1 MKHIV
6 KYLICL
12 VLLPTFSCEDDNNL
26 LEDIAIRG
34 GFIQFVETP
43 NTEFNLS
50 ELNTAT
56 VSASLVDPNNNATR
70 YSLTLSYD
78 GTEVDDFVV
87 IESFPAQLTISV
99 SDAIVALGITNAD
112 VDADTEFNFVA
123 TVVTP
128 TGTFVG
134 TTPRFEDGVNTG
146 GDTASRLRS
155 TTVRDAV
162 EFDITFTE

>member
-12 VLLPTFSCEDDNNL
+12 ILITSFSCEDDNNL

-34 GFIQFVETP
+34 GFIQFVEVP
-43 NTEFNLS
+43 DTEFALS

-56 VSASLVDPNNNATR
+56 VSASLIDPNNNATR

-78 GTEVDDFVV
+78 GTEIDDFVV
-87 IESFPAQLTISV
+87 IESFPAELTIRV
-99 SDAIVALGITNAD
+99 SDVITALGITDTN
-112 VDADTEFNFVA
+112 VNADTEFNFVA
-123 TVVTP
+123 TVVTS
-128 TGTFVG
+128 TGTYVG
-134 TTPRFEDGVNTG
+134 TTPSFVDGVNTG

-155 TTVRDAV
+155 PTVRDAV